1 MVIGEIMEIVSF
13 IGIILALAFIIW
25 GSMRSYSLILL
36 STIAALIVAATGGVN
51 VFAGYAN
58 NYMGGV
64 GRMVTALFPIFLG
77 GQIFSKLI
85 EASNLA
91 TSIANSIVKK
101 FGTKQIVS
109 ALFIATF
116 LMSVGGIDVF
126 VIIFTMYPLACAF
139 FKHINLSRNI
149 IPGTVLGA
157 AVAHQSLPG
166 MPIANIVLAA
176 EKFGV
181 TPMAGFY
188 MATVGALIVFFGN
201 LLYLNYAAKKSMA
214 KGEIFVL
221 REGDEAVKEVDLNE
235 KGLPNPWLIIVPMSV
250 VVFLIN
256 LKLPD
261 FRLFGIPLLAGWP
274 AWAGL
279 FVGSIIIF
287 FMFYGRIKPKIM
299 KLLNEG
305 AKGSM
310 SVMNTAAICG
320 FASIVTVVP
329 GYAVI
334 AKFLNAFSF
343 GSPYILAFLSVA
355 LIAGVTGSA
364 TGGLNFALEA
374 FSARL
379 VEMGGDPSACARVI
393 SQACITLDSMP
404 HNSAVVLTLLACG
417 VSHKDGYFHVFMTT
431 VVMTTAATVAGIIM
445 ASLGIIGF

>member
-1 MVIGEIMEIVSF
+1 MEIVSF
-13 IGIILALAFIIW
+13 IGIILALVFIIW

-51 VFAGYAN
+51 IFAGYGN

-77 GQIFSKLI
+77 GQLFSQLL
-85 EASNLA
+85 EASSLA

-116 LMSVGGIDVF
+116 LMSVGGINVF

-166 MPIANIVLAA
+166 MPIANIVLSA

-188 MATVGALIVFFGN
+188 MATAGALIVFFGN
-201 LLYLNYAAKKSMA
+201 LFYLNYAAKRSQA
-214 KGEIFVL
+214 KGETFIPK
-221 REGDEAVKEVDLNE
+221 EGDESMKEVNLDE
-235 KGLPNPWLIIVPMSV
+235 EGLPNPWLIIIPMAV
-250 VVFLIN
+250 VVVLIN

-261 FRLFGIPLLAGWP
+261 FKPLGIPIFAGWP

-279 FVGSIIIF
+279 FVGSIVIF
-287 FMFYGRIKPKIM
+287 FMFYGRIKSRIM

-305 AKGSM
+305 ARGSM

-320 FASIVTVVP
+320 FASIVTAVP

-334 AKFLNAFSF
+334 AEFLNTFSF
-343 GSPYILAFLSVA
+343 GSPYILAFLSVS

-374 FSARL
+374 FSAKL
-379 VEMGGDPSACARVI
+379 VEMGGSPSACARI
-393 SQACITLDSMP
+393 IAQASITFDSMP

-431 VVMTTAATVAGIIM
+431 VVMTTAATAACIIM